1 MRGCFRGFVIY
12 AVRYAFPCLLLN
24 VGPIDMKRIKDIERA
39 SDAPASIR
47 LSLCVAFGIIATVL
61 TVANAKAQDAEP
73 RSYTNTPV
81 GLNFLIAGYLYSEG
95 KIAFDPSSSITD
107 AQFRSQTGVLAYV
120 RSLDVWGKSAKF
132 DVILPYSSFS
142 AHGLL
147 DDQPRQRE
155 MSGFGDPRFR
165 FSINLFGAPALSV
178 KEFANYKQD
187 LIIGVSLQ
195 VSAPLGQYD
204 NSKLLNLGN
213 NRWSFRPELGMSKAL
228 GPWTL
233 EVAPSVTFF
242 TDNTDFFNGSTFAQ
256 APIYLV
262 RGDIIYNFESGA
274 WVSLEGSYFTGG
286 RTTLNGVRANNEQTN
301 TRAGLTLALPV
312 DRYNSIKFNAST
324 GITTRTGSEF
334 SVFGVAWQYRWGAGY

>member
-1 MRGCFRGFVIY
+1 LRKRQV
-12 AVRYAFPCLLLN
+12 
-24 VGPIDMKRIKDIERA
+24 VGAPIVCDRTREVPV
-39 SDAPASIR
+39 APVPIR
-47 LSLCVAFGIIATVL
+47 LSICVAFGIITTVL
-61 TVANAKAQDAEP
+61 IVANAKAQDAEP

-107 AQFRSQTGVLAYV
+107 AQFHSHTGVLAYA
-120 RSLDVWGKSAKF
+120 RSLDVGGKSAKF

-142 AHGLL
+142 AHGVV
-147 DDQPRQRE
+147 DGQPRTRE
-155 MSGFGDPRFR
+155 MSGLGDPRFR
-165 FSINLFGAPALSV
+165 LSINLFGAPALSV
-178 KEFANYKQD
+178 KEFTNYQQD

-204 NSKLLNLGN
+204 NTKLLNLGN
-213 NRWSFRPELGMSKAL
+213 NRWSFRPELGMSKAW

-262 RGDIIYNFESGA
+262 QGHIIYNFESGM
-274 WVSLEGSYFTGG
+274 WVSLDGTFFTGG
-286 RTTLNGVRANNEQTN
+286 RTTLNGVRGDNEQTN
-301 TRAGLTLALPV
+301 TRTGLTVALPV
-312 DRYNSIKFNAST
+312 DRFNSIKLNAST
-324 GITTRTGSEF
+324 GISTRTGSEF